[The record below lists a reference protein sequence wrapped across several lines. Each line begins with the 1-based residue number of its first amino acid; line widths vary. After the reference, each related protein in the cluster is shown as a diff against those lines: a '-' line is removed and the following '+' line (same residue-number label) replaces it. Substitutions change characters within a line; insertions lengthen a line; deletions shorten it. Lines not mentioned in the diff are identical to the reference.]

1 MLLINSNRLGESALN
16 KMAEFAFASQINTA
30 EQLTVRVKT
39 NPGLLAQGELE
50 SLHIDGVGLVMRQD
64 LRLEQMQLQMTGI
77 RVKPFKALLGNIEL
91 AQPSHGRGCMVLTD
105 QDFQG
110 AFHSPDLGHQLTALG
125 YPHTEIHTQLQA
137 NGTLNMTLS
146 GAEIPATTWQ
156 FLPTIRPNGG
166 VLLTAQSSIAPALQ
180 PLAEVLRTQGEA
192 VFNLR
197 RFELKGL
204 KFIIAGLTVQQG
216 LVTLEAI
223 AAMTEFPA

>member
-1 MLLINSNRLGESALN
+1 
-16 KMAEFAFASQINTA
+16 MAEFAFASQINTA

-77 RVKPFKALLGNIEL
+77 RVKPFQALLGNIEL

-105 QDFQG
+105 RDFQK
-110 AFHSPDLGHQLTALG
+110 AFHASDLGDGSAISDRLSALG
-125 YPHTEIHTQLQA
+125 YSLTRINTHLQA
-137 NGTLNMTLS
+137 EGTLAITFTGEGL
-146 GAEIPATTWQ
+146 PATTWR
-156 FLPTIRPNGG
+156 FLPILSPGQG
-166 VLLTAQSSIAPALQ
+166 VILTAQNAIPPALQ
-180 PLAEVLRTQGEA
+180 HLEALLRTQGEA

-204 KFIIAGLTVQQG
+204 KFTIAGLTVQSG

-223 AAMTEFPA
+223 AAMTQFPA